1 MTSLTNMKLNLSFAL
16 QMNSQEKMVLE
27 EMPNIFLS
35 EIYVKI
41 KELLSLSDLLISAL
55 LLRRLYFQNIFYC
68 IHLRKFD
75 LGFPGG
81 SVVIHAMQERRAGD
95 KDLTPRLGRSPGEG
109 NGNSL
114 QYSCLENPMDRGA
127 W

>member
-1 MTSLTNMKLNLSFAL
+1 MKLNLSFAL

-41 KELLSLSDLLISAL
+41 KELLSLYDLLISAL

-68 IHLRKFD
+68 IHVRKFD